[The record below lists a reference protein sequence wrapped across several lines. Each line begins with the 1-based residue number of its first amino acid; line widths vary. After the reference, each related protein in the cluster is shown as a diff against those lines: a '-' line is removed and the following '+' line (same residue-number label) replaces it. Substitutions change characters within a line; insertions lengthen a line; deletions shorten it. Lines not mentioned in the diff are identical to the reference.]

1 MDISI
6 KNLGAISE
14 ANFTVGDL
22 TVICG
27 KNNTGKTYLTY
38 AVYGFL
44 DDWRNNNYTFLFD
57 IDMSLLFLAS
67 GKEKISID
75 QCKEFIEQALL
86 NANNSF
92 AKKIKD
98 IFSNQNNLQE
108 SSFNLKID
116 IDQLIKNIK
125 NKKKRNIVIDIG
137 KTEENFTLF
146 FNADFISLETNSRI
160 KKLYFTPFLND
171 LIKKGIISDFIPSS
185 FVVSAE
191 RTGAALFQREVDFT
205 RSRLIDL
212 MKETSI
218 NPQQLLGRFTAEYP
232 LPVKHNIDFIRDLPN
247 IVDKQSE
254 FSVNHPEVI
263 AAFNEI
269 AGGDYTVNAV
279 GGINYTPHNQPDIKL
294 TLAESSS
301 TVRSLVDISFYLKH
315 LAKQGDLLMIDEP
328 ELNLHP
334 ENQRKIARLFAM
346 LVNAGIRVFIT
357 THSDYIIKE
366 FNTLL
371 LLNKQD
377 QRIKELAER
386 EGYQTSELLKPE
398 QLNIYMTTPDTNIK
412 DRKAYSLIAANISAE
427 NGIELTSFDE
437 VIEDMNRIQD
447 EIVWG

>member
-1 MDISI
+1 MDIII

-116 IDQLIKNIK
+116 ICQLIKNIK
-125 NKKKRNIVIDIG
+125 NKKKINIVIDIG

>member
-1 MDISI
+1 METTYIEDGGSI
-6 KNLGAISE
+6 TIEINNRDKNYLNINLMIDYGIDGRPSIQEICSSINYAIRE
-14 ANFTVGDL
+14 IVFPTA
-22 TVICG
+22 
-27 KNNTGKTYLTY
+27 
-38 AVYGFL
+38 
-44 DDWRNNNYTFLFD
+44 
-57 IDMSLLFLAS
+57 
-67 GKEKISID
+67 
-75 QCKEFIEQALL
+75 FI
-86 NANNSF
+86 
-92 AKKIKD
+92 I
-98 IFSNQNNLQE
+98 
-108 SSFNLKID
+108 
-116 IDQLIKNIK
+116 
-125 NKKKRNIVIDIG
+125 
-137 KTEENFTLF
+137 
-146 FNADFISLETNSRI
+146 
-160 KKLYFTPFLND
+160 
-171 LIKKGIISDFIPSS
+171 
-185 FVVSAE
+185 SAE

-254 FSVNHPEVI
+254 FFVNHPEVI

-279 GGINYTPHNQPDIKL
+279 GGINYTPLNQPDIKL

-301 TVRSLVDISFYLKH
+301 TVRSLVDIGFYLKH

-377 QRIKELAER
+377 QRIQELAER

-398 QLNIYMTTPDTNIK
+398 QLNIYMTTLDTNIK
-412 DRKAYSLIAANISAE
+412 DRKAYTLIAANISAE

>member
-116 IDQLIKNIK
+116 ICQLIKNIK
-125 NKKKRNIVIDIG
+125 NKKKINIVIDIG